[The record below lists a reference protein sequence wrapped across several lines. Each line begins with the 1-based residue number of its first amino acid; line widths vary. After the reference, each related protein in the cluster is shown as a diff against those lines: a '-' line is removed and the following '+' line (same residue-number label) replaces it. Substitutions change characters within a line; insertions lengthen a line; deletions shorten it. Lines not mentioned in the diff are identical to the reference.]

1 MPTDDAIMISIERI
15 NMKLKNAYF
24 FTLREDARDEDS
36 ISGNL
41 LVKAG
46 YIKKTSAG
54 VYMMLPLGLRVQNK
68 IEAIIRK
75 HMNNAGAQEVK
86 MPALIAAEYY
96 EESGR
101 MKGFGPS
108 IFKLKDR
115 NNKDMVLGPTHEE
128 LFAYAAKSMIRSYK
142 NMPFNLYQFQTK
154 YRDEPRARFGLV
166 RVKEFVMK
174 DAYSFDKD
182 EAGLDISYQKMFDAY
197 KKSFD
202 EIGINYRIV
211 KADTGVMGGLLSEEF
226 QAIAPMGEDTVIYCD
241 SCSYSSNL
249 EVAKVVPSAVYGN
262 EEEKEIQELATP
274 NCKTIEDVAKY
285 LHLDIHNT
293 VKAMIMNVDGEPVV
307 FFVNGTRELN
317 ESKALK
323 FLNATE
329 ITFADDELIAKTN
342 AVAGYCGPVGLNC
355 KVVVDDEVLKMK
367 NFCCGANKEAY
378 HLINVNLKDI
388 SYDLSGDIVN
398 AREGDLCPICG
409 KPLKFTKGIEVGNT
423 FKLGTKYSKAMNL
436 QYADEQNQLQD
447 VWMGSYGIGLGRT
460 MAAVVEQNHDEK
472 GIIWP
477 ENIAPYK
484 AIILIMITKD
494 ETQCRIANEMYDKL
508 NDMGIECILDDR
520 DERPGVKFNDAELIG
535 IPYRIT
541 VGKKAADGI
550 FEFKNRKE
558 SEIQE
563 LTLDQIIEKLK

>member
-1 MPTDDAIMISIERI
+1 
-15 NMKLKNAYF
+15 MKLKNAYF
-24 FTLREDARDEDS
+24 YTLREDARDEDS
-36 ISGNL
+36 VSGNL

-68 IEAIIRK
+68 IEEIIRK
-75 HMNNAGAQEVK
+75 YMNEAGAQEVK

-128 LFAYAAKSMIRSYK
+128 LFAYAAKSHIKSYK

-174 DAYSFDKD
+174 DAYSFDAD
-182 EAGLDISYQKMFDAY
+182 EKGLDESYRKMFEAY

-202 EIGINYRIV
+202 EMGINYRIV

-226 QAIAPMGEDTVIYCD
+226 QAIAPLGEDTLVYCD
-241 SCSYSSNL
+241 ECGYSSNL
-249 EVAKVVPSAVYGN
+249 EVGKVVRTAKTYT
-262 EEEKEIQELATP
+262 EDIKEKQLVETP
-274 NCKTIEDVAKY
+274 HCESIEDVAKY
-285 LHLDIHNT
+285 LKIDMADT
-293 VKAMIMNVDGEPVV
+293 VKALLMNVDGEFVV
-307 FFVNGTRELN
+307 FFINGERELN
-317 ESKALK
+317 ESKVLK
-323 FLNATE
+323 LLGGSELN
-329 ITFADDELIAKTN
+329 FADDELIASSN
-342 AVAGYCGPVGLNC
+342 AVPGYCGPIDLNC
-355 KVVVDDEVLKMK
+355 KVVIDEEVLEMR
-367 NFCCGANKEAY
+367 NFCCGSNSKGY
-378 HLINVNLKDI
+378 HYINVNPSDI
-388 SYDLSGDIVN
+388 KYDIVGDITN
-398 AREGDLCPICG
+398 TKQGDLCPVCG
-409 KPLKFTKGIEVGNT
+409 KPLNFTKGIEIGNT
-423 FKLGTKYSKAMNL
+423 FKLGTKYSKAMDL
-436 QYADEQNQLQD
+436 QYADEENKLQD

-460 MAAVVEQNHDEK
+460 MAAIVEQCHDDK

-484 AIILIMITKD
+484 AIILIMSSKD
-494 ETQCRIANEMYDKL
+494 ETQCTIANDLYRKL
-508 NDMGIECILDDR
+508 NELGIECILDDR
-520 DERPGVKFNDAELIG
+520 DERPGVKFNDSELIG

-541 VGKKAADGI
+541 VGKKAGEGI
-550 FEFKNRKE
+550 LEFKKHDAQQPE
-558 SEIQE
+558 E
-563 LTLDQIIEKLK
+563 LSIEEVIERLK

>member
-1 MPTDDAIMISIERI
+1 
-15 NMKLKNAYF
+15 MKLKNAYF
-24 FTLREDARDEDS
+24 YTLREDARDEDS
-36 ISGNL
+36 VSGNL

-68 IEAIIRK
+68 IEEIIRK
-75 HMNNAGAQEVK
+75 YMNEAGAQEVK

-128 LFAYAAKSMIRSYK
+128 LFAYAAKSHIKSYK

-174 DAYSFDKD
+174 DAYSFDAD
-182 EAGLDISYQKMFDAY
+182 EKGLDESYRKMFEAY

-202 EIGINYRIV
+202 EMGINYRIV

-226 QAIAPMGEDTVIYCD
+226 QAIAPLGEDTLVYCD
-241 SCSYSSNL
+241 ECGYSSNL
-249 EVAKVVPSAVYGN
+249 EVGKVVRTAKTYT
-262 EEEKEIQELATP
+262 EDIKEKQLVETP
-274 NCKTIEDVAKY
+274 HCESIEDVAKY
-285 LHLDIHNT
+285 LKIDMADT
-293 VKAMIMNVDGEPVV
+293 VKALLMNVDGEFVV
-307 FFVNGTRELN
+307 FFINGERELN
-317 ESKALK
+317 ESKVLK
-323 FLNATE
+323 LLGGSELN
-329 ITFADDELIAKTN
+329 FADDELIASSN
-342 AVAGYCGPVGLNC
+342 AVPGYCGPIDLNC
-355 KVVVDDEVLKMK
+355 KVVIDEEVLEMR
-367 NFCCGANKEAY
+367 NFCCGSNRKGY
-378 HLINVNLKDI
+378 HYINVNPSDI
-388 SYDLSGDIVN
+388 KYDIVGDITN
-398 AREGDLCPICG
+398 TKQGDLCPVCG
-409 KPLKFTKGIEVGNT
+409 KPLNFTKGIEIGNT
-423 FKLGTKYSKAMNL
+423 FKLGTKYSKAMDL
-436 QYADEQNQLQD
+436 QYADEENKLQD

-460 MAAVVEQNHDEK
+460 MAAIVEQRHDDK

-484 AIILIMITKD
+484 AIILIMSSKD
-494 ETQCRIANEMYDKL
+494 ETQCTIANDLYRKL
-508 NDMGIECILDDR
+508 NELGIECILDDR
-520 DERPGVKFNDAELIG
+520 DERPGVKFNDSELIG

-541 VGKKAADGI
+541 VGKKAGEGI
-550 FEFKNRKE
+550 LEFKKRDAQQPE
-558 SEIQE
+558 E
-563 LTLDQIIEKLK
+563 LSIEEVIERLK